1 MTTIDRLEIA
11 KKLQNH
17 HYFFRAFWDI
27 GEPIIE
33 NSGDLPTAAISFDSK
48 GESVNLHINEDFWNS
63 LNETTRNFVI
73 CHEMCHVILQH
84 GKRFKECLGNQ
95 SEMER
100 MNIATDVVINEL
112 LCDSFNF
119 NRSELDERLQKNGC
133 WFDTIFPNKSI
144 PKNESSEFYY
154 NLLKSEGMPASMPFS
169 IDVHKIMTDV
179 EIDSMQKKL
188 SDSGLCDSIDD
199 KFLKPFSN
207 DLEAIRSA
215 VGTGTWQT
223 LTNTVVKKKKKW
235 ETVIKKW
242 EKMHTTEK
250 YDSVERWDR
259 VNPRYS
265 QIVGKTVHLPT
276 QSNTIDEY
284 KEQSKIDV
292 FFFLDTS
299 GSCINLAG
307 RFFKAAK
314 SLNPDKFNIRLFC
327 FDTKVEETSLK
338 SNKIYGGGGT
348 SFSIIENKIQ
358 NIIKSENKKYPKAVF
373 IITDGYGNNVS
384 PEKPEK
390 WYWFLSTNYTHY
402 IPMQSKTYK
411 LSDFE

>member
-1 MTTIDRLEIA
+1 MNTVDRLEIA
-11 KKLQNH
+11 KSLQNH

-27 GEPIIE
+27 GAPIIE
-33 NSGDLPTAAISFDSK
+33 KSAELPTAAISFDMA
-48 GESVNLHINEDFWNS
+48 GESLNLHINEDFWNS
-63 LNETTRNFVI
+63 INETTKNFVI

-84 GKRFKECLGNQ
+84 GKRFKDCLGNN
-95 SEMER
+95 SAMER
-100 MNIATDVVINEL
+100 MNIATDVVINEM
-112 LCDSFNF
+112 LCSSFKF
-119 NRSELDERLQKNGC
+119 NRSELDERLQKEGC
-133 WFDTIFPNKSI
+133 WFDTIFPNKTI
-144 PKNESSEFYY
+144 ALNESSEYY
-154 NLLKSEGMPASMPFS
+154 FNLLESEGIPKNKPFS
-169 IDVHKIMTDV
+169 IDVHKVLSDKEVDM
-179 EIDSMQKKL
+179 MQKKL
-188 SDSGLCDSIDD
+188 SESGICDSIDE
-199 KFLKPFSN
+199 KFLKSFSN
-207 DLEAIRSA
+207 DIDSIRSA

-223 LTNTVVKKKKKW
+223 LSNIAVKKKQKW

-242 EKMHTTEK
+242 ESMHTTEK
-250 YDSVERWDR
+250 YDCVERWDR

-265 QIVGKTVHLPT
+265 QIVGKSVHLPT

-299 GSCINLAG
+299 GSCINLAS

-314 SLNPDKFNIRLFC
+314 SLNPNKFNIRLFC

-358 NIIKSENKKYPKAVF
+358 SIIKSENKKYPKAVF
-373 IITDGYGNNVS
+373 VITDGYGNSVN

-390 WYWFLSTNYTHY
+390 WYWFLSSNYTSF
-402 IPMQSKTYK
+402 IPIKSKKYK